1 MEKLS
6 GFLLL
11 IIIIS
16 ILSIIYIY
24 FYNRFQRYL
33 MKINEVE
40 SRIDIT
46 LRERFDLLCKAAD
59 FIKSKS
65 DEIIMTKL
73 DDLKNQNLSSFDFE
87 RELVSMTREFQN
99 IKITNRNLIKMSDF
113 TTLDFSLNE
122 NEAELS
128 GYILYYND
136 NIANFNKLVRMF
148 PSNIVAKLSRFKEK
162 NYYDGKDLND
172 DDINDFKL

>member
-1 MEKLS
+1 
-6 GFLLL
+6 
-11 IIIIS
+11 
-16 ILSIIYIY
+16 
-24 FYNRFQRYL
+24 

-122 NEAELS
+122 NEAELG

>member
-1 MEKLS
+1 
-6 GFLLL
+6 
-11 IIIIS
+11 
-16 ILSIIYIY
+16 
-24 FYNRFQRYL
+24 

-65 DEIIMTKL
+65 DEVIMTKL

-122 NEAELS
+122 NEAELG

>member
-65 DEIIMTKL
+65 DEVIMTKL
-73 DDLKNQNLSSFDFE
+73 DDLKIKTY
-87 RELVSMTREFQN
+87 LVSILKE
-99 IKITNRNLIKMSDF
+99 NL
-113 TTLDFSLNE
+113 
-122 NEAELS
+122 
-128 GYILYYND
+128 
-136 NIANFNKLVRMF
+136 F
-148 PSNIVAKLSRFKEK
+148 P
-162 NYYDGKDLND
+162 
-172 DDINDFKL
+172 

>member
-99 IKITNRNLIKMSDF
+99 IKITNRNLIKMPDF

-122 NEAELS
+122 NEAELG

>member
-65 DEIIMTKL
+65 DEVIMTKL

-99 IKITNRNLIKMSDF
+99 IKITNRNLIKMPDF

-122 NEAELS
+122 NEAELG

>member
-65 DEIIMTKL
+65 DEVIMTKL

-122 NEAELS
+122 NEAELG

>member
-1 MEKLS
+1 
-6 GFLLL
+6 
-11 IIIIS
+11 
-16 ILSIIYIY
+16 
-24 FYNRFQRYL
+24 
-33 MKINEVE
+33 
-40 SRIDIT
+40 
-46 LRERFDLLCKAAD
+46 
-59 FIKSKS
+59 
-65 DEIIMTKL
+65 
-73 DDLKNQNLSSFDFE
+73 
-87 RELVSMTREFQN
+87 MTREFQN
-99 IKITNRNLIKMSDF
+99 IKITNRNLIKMPDF

-122 NEAELS
+122 NEAELG